1 MDKNAL
7 METDLYELF
16 GIVNTAS
23 EQELKKAYRKKALKC
38 HPDKNPDNPNAAKLF
53 LELSTALEILLDV
66 SSRANYDKMLSARLA
81 AKIRHDAL
89 DSKRKKLKED
99 LEAREKSAAANLRQD
114 GRSQQ
119 SAEEKYNAEIQRLR
133 KEGSKQLLEEM
144 EKVKE
149 EIREQMSNPLYSQE
163 EDGSAHRLKVRWKC
177 EKTDENDGGYNSTNL
192 RTIFS
197 KYGEISCLVVSNKKK
212 GSALLEFETKS
223 AAIKAYQLERG
234 YSSNPLK
241 LSWLEASAAAESSS
255 QQNSDNYRRCSPLD
269 QCPQSGDLKG
279 GGLFPSFQSK
289 NVSATTKSSY
299 GQSSVNAE
307 EDFEAMVFAKMR
319 EAQARKSD
327 STS

>member
-1 MDKNAL
+1 

-23 EQELKKAYRKKALKC
+23 EQEVSFNFYLIRPIILFLDISLYLKNTSDLFQLKKAYRKKALKC

-149 EIREQMSNPLYSQE
+149 ELREQMSNPLYSQE
-163 EDGSAHRLKVRWKC
+163 EDGHRLKVRWKC
-177 EKTDENDGGYNSTNL
+177 EKTDENEGGYNSTNL

-223 AAIKAYQLERG
+223 AAVSVELNFLSYAALFILSRG
-234 YSSNPLK
+234 
-241 LSWLEASAAAESSS
+241 
-255 QQNSDNYRRCSPLD
+255 
-269 QCPQSGDLKG
+269 
-279 GGLFPSFQSK
+279 
-289 NVSATTKSSY
+289 
-299 GQSSVNAE
+299 
-307 EDFEAMVFAKMR
+307 
-319 EAQARKSD
+319 
-327 STS
+327 